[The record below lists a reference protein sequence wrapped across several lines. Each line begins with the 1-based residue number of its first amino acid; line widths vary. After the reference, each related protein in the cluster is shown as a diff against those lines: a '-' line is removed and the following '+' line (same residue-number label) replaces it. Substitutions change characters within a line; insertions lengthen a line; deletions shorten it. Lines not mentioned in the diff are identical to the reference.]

1 MPCQRCGCSP
11 CKTGSSRSTT
21 RDSPPPPP
29 PSCHRSTQTC
39 PARRSQSPSRRPHS
53 TGPKRHAGPIP
64 HPLPSLSLVIGV
76 RGDGRGGVDVKHLH
90 RLVNRA
96 ATNDKAAKKP
106 REELRRQ
113 RRGGKHLVHLSRV
126 RVKLQDRDALL
137 VVPHLPSIAMISAY
151 SNHVV
156 LSSGNQCAAI
166 HSPRHAVDL
175 SLR

>member
-1 MPCQRCGCSP
+1 MVVRLVRPDHLVRL
-11 CKTGSSRSTT
+11 RVT
-21 RDSPPPPP
+21 RLSHH
-29 PSCHRSTQTC
+29 HRRVIEVHRLVQ
-39 PARRSQSPSRRPHS
+39 PGARNHLRE
-53 TGPKRHAGPIP
+53 GPIRLGQMRHAGPIP
-64 HPLPSLSLVIGV
+64 YPLPSLSLVVGV
-76 RGDGRGGVDVKHLH
+76 RGDGSGGVDVKHLH